1 MAPKQPASPSGSR
14 YARMAGSSPRKVIA
28 TWEEADP
35 ETLWRTIS
43 EVTDAGDAIMF
54 GRTRDEGAV
63 VLTLLSGDERI
74 RQYATGADE
83 IAELLRAVRESVE
96 ADS

>member
-1 MAPKQPASPSGSR
+1 
-14 YARMAGSSPRKVIA
+14 MAGNNPRKVVA
-28 TWEEADP
+28 TWEEADA
-35 ETLWRTIS
+35 ETLWRAIAA
-43 EVTDAGDAIMF
+43 VTDAGDAIMF

-74 RQYATGADE
+74 RQYATGVEE

-96 ADS
+96 ADL